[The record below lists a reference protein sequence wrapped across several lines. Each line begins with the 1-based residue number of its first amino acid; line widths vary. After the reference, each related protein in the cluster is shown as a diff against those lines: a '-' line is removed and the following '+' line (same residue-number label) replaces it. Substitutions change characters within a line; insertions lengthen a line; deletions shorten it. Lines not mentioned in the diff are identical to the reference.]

1 MQMDLDLSPFCISEF
16 DFLKSQLDG
25 TAVSPRP
32 RGALGRQQASATPHA
47 GMSRQLAVAGL
58 GVGVAAAACLLGRGP
73 GPVMIPASP
82 APAAEPSSAA
92 AGAMGLDFTRDGCGG
107 AANSWG
113 GGDWPWISI
122 SVILPTYTISQGR
135 ACPTSVCAMRA
146 CGNTDCSS
154 VAVLRVKK
162 RGLYIDM
169 SMYGVF
175 DTSPPTFQSTPSLL
189 PRLLRR
195 TTPLRTLVSCVFNR
209 LRLTLPST
217 TACKVHQHK
226 RVTYIML

>member
-92 AGAMGLDFTRDGCGG
+92 AAAAAAAADG
-107 AANSWG
+107 AAG
-113 GGDWPWISI
+113 
-122 SVILPTYTISQGR
+122 
-135 ACPTSVCAMRA
+135 
-146 CGNTDCSS
+146 
-154 VAVLRVKK
+154 
-162 RGLYIDM
+162 
-169 SMYGVF
+169 
-175 DTSPPTFQSTPSLL
+175 
-189 PRLLRR
+189 RR
-195 TTPLRTLVSCVFNR
+195 TRSRFRTHQGAETAVVGCSTGKEYLSCVDHFVGR
-209 LRLTLPST
+209 GDSVLIIRGTTDGTADKDST
-217 TACKVHQHK
+217 AKADQE
-226 RVTYIML
+226 R